1 MSNED
6 KLISLKECSRVVGV
20 GRTTFYQMRL
30 RADFPVAVNVTAT
43 RQRYWRS
50 EVMAW
55 LERQR
60 APGK

>member
-6 KLISLKECSRVVGV
+6 KLITLKECSRVFGV
-20 GRTTFYQMRL
+20 GRTTCYQMRL

-50 EVMAW
+50 EVLVW

>member
-6 KLISLKECSRVVGV
+6 KLISLKECARVAGV
-20 GRTTFYQMRL
+20 GRTVCYQMRL
-30 RADFPVAVNVTAT
+30 RPDFPVAVNVTAT
-43 RQRYWRS
+43 RQRYWRA
-50 EVMAW
+50 EVVGW